1 MRARWIIVRASSRT
15 RDARQLELEFR
26 RYVRPELPRTEQAT
40 PTPWDAERVVP
51 RICQSIVSRWGL
63 PVGYEFSDYA
73 QDVAVR
79 LIGNPHD
86 PERSGGRSL
95 TSWVHLLA
103 RSVWV
108 NSVAKA
114 DRRSRLAPMCSYE
127 QLQELG
133 KI

>member
-26 RYVRPELPRTEQAT
+26 RYVRPELPRAEQAT

-95 TSWVHLLA
+95 TSCSSAGAL
-103 RSVWV
+103 
-108 NSVAKA
+108 
-114 DRRSRLAPMCSYE
+114 RL
-127 QLQELG
+127 G
-133 KI
+133 